1 MKDFFRKFNFFNI
14 VIIIIALGLPITLN
28 ATYTNATNIQAQP
41 TVTTIIEK
49 YEDPKKID
57 ALFNTALAETASF
70 NSTDLIT
77 AAQDVVWQICTWPQL
92 FQIKKF
98 IDNNNP
104 LLTKLP
110 YVGLSTLYEFTTLVK
125 CQIKQHQAKISYE
138 ASTNLKKACKI
149 FQYAILKVIKNI
161 KNGSS
166 TLQPS
171 QTTTQKIT
179 VQEFFNETCYTQLQD
194 LLQTYLSS
202 LINSQITALSL
213 EIPQDFKAIILSKEN
228 VTNLFN
234 QALKNTVAQT
244 LTTHEV
250 NTLKEF
256 MQTSAVTTIITESP
270 KVIKALQPKLAPLT
284 QKWDSF
290 TLV

>member
-14 VIIIIALGLPITLN
+14 VIIVVTFALPINLN
-28 ATYTNATNIQAQP
+28 AKATDQQITNPI
-41 TVTTIIEK
+41 VTTFVK
-49 YEDPKKID
+49 NYEDPAKID
-57 ALFNTALAETASF
+57 ALLNTALTETSSF
-70 NSTDLIT
+70 NSTALVT
-77 AAQDVVWQICTWPQL
+77 AVQDVVWQICTWPQL

-104 LLTKLP
+104 LLAKLP

-125 CQIKQHQAKISYE
+125 HQIKQHRAKISYE

-161 KNGSS
+161 KNGAS

-179 VQEFFNETCYTQLQD
+179 IQELVNETCYTQLQD

-202 LINSQITALSL
+202 LVNSQITALSL
-213 EIPQDFKAIILSKEN
+213 ELPQDFKATILSKEN

-234 QALKNTVAQT
+234 QALNNTVAKT
-244 LTTHEV
+244 LTTNEI

-256 MQTSAVTTIITESP
+256 MQTSAVTTILTESP
-270 KVIKALQPKLAPLT
+270 RVIKALQPKLAPLT
-284 QKWDSF
+284 KKWDSF
-290 TLV
+290 KLV